1 MPLSLWG
8 SERFVKDKH
17 AIKSDID
24 FSMANDDN
32 IEKDMKSTMSHNNII
47 IRCLNCGTKNRITKD
62 HLQDRPTCGRCHAHL
77 DDMIIRC
84 LSCGTKNR
92 IPEDRLNQRP
102 LCGNCGVPLVIRDGE
117 GHPMEITDETFS
129 REVLSSRGS
138 GLMDVW
144 ASWCVPCR
152 TLEPILE
159 KLASKYAG
167 GVKFVKLNIDEN
179 PLTASKYDIR
189 NIPTILLFKDGNL
202 VNRLVGVLR
211 EEEIEQH
218 LLFIVKSN

>member
-1 MPLSLWG
+1 M
-8 SERFVKDKH
+8 
-17 AIKSDID
+17 IKSDID
-24 FSMANDDN
+24 FSCANDDN
-32 IEKDMKSTMSHNNII
+32 MQKDMRLTMSHKQII
-47 IRCLNCGTKNRITKD
+47 IRCLNCGTKNRIPKE

-92 IPEDRLNQRP
+92 IPEERLNQRP
-102 LCGNCGVPLVIRDGE
+102 LCGNCGVPLVIRGGE
-117 GHPMEITDETFS
+117 GHPMEIKDETFS
-129 REVLSSRGS
+129 REVLSSPGS
-138 GLMDVW
+138 VLMDVW

-179 PLTASKYDIR
+179 PLTAAKYDIR

-211 EEEIEQH
+211 EEEIERH

>member
-1 MPLSLWG
+1 
-8 SERFVKDKH
+8 
-17 AIKSDID
+17 
-24 FSMANDDN
+24 
-32 IEKDMKSTMSHNNII
+32 MSQEQII
-47 IRCLNCGTKNRITKD
+47 IRCLNCGTKNRIPKV
-62 HLQDRPTCGRCHAHL
+62 HLHDRPTCGRCHAHL

-102 LCGNCGVPLVIRDGE
+102 MCGNCGVPLVIRGGE
-117 GHPMEITDETFS
+117 GHPVEITDETFS
-129 REVLSSRGS
+129 REVLSSSGS
-138 GLMDVW
+138 VLMDVW

-179 PLTASKYDIR
+179 PLTAAKYDIR

-202 VNRLVGVLR
+202 VNRLVGALR
-211 EEEIEQH
+211 EEEIERH